1 MQCKATNREG
11 GRCGRHAIAGGFVCN
26 LHGGSAPQV
35 LAAAKLRLAGLVD
48 PSIDALTR
56 IIKTSKHHPSVV
68 SAAKDLLDRA
78 GLKPADKLQLE
89 AGIHV
94 ADPGREQLSDAD
106 LERLIAT
113 AKQLRIT
120 E

>member
-1 MQCKATNREG
+1 MTK
-11 GRCGRHAIAGGFVCN
+11 
-26 LHGGSAPQV
+26 
-35 LAAAKLRLAGLVD
+35 
-48 PSIDALTR
+48 

-89 AGIHV
+89 AAV
-94 ADPGREQLSDAD
+94 QVYDPGRDQLSDDD
-106 LERLIAT
+106 LAKLIAA
-113 AKQLRIT
+113 AKQLR